1 MISPWIFGIL
11 SGAAVNLLA
20 LGLRKLLELK
30 KRRKQLE
37 AADEKRFQA
46 VLESDSL
53 KELGG
58 YLDSAVG
65 QFGVRDFAEN
75 EKVRERVTTFL
86 GRLEDFVGLPEAVSA
101 KPEKPVQE
109 EPIQLPLADSEL
121 EKVEMRI
128 EQGELWD
135 ALATLR
141 RAIEIRLTNFA
152 RDRGVR
158 IPSQPGAGRLV
169 RLLIEREVLPPD
181 VGKSLEYAIQ
191 VANRGVHGAEVGSDE
206 AIFALRQTL
215 RGLNRLELLH
225 P

>member
-65 QFGVRDFAEN
+65 QFGVRDYAEN
-75 EKVRERVTTFL
+75 AKVRERVTTFL
-86 GRLEDFVGLPEAVSA
+86 GRLEDFVGLPEAIA
-101 KPEKPVQE
+101 EKRE
-109 EPIQLPLADSEL
+109 EPSESEPLQTAVPDSDLQKIES
-121 EKVEMRI
+121 RI
-128 EQGELWD
+128 ERGAVWD
-135 ALATLR
+135 ALAALR
-141 RAIEIRLTNFA
+141 RTIESRLM
-152 RDRGVR
+152 D
-158 IPSQPGAGRLV
+158 L
-169 RLLIEREVLPPD
+169 
-181 VGKSLEYAIQ
+181 AIQ
-191 VANRGVHGAEVGSDE
+191 
-206 AIFALRQTL
+206 
-215 RGLNRLELLH
+215 
-225 P
+225 